1 LWFLRKWLLCVS
13 SSPSVVYHLNDGFRP
28 KAADPVFLIRQY
40 VAGFMEDESW
50 DAFRQQLQDD
60 LSREST
66 AAYYQDYGFKLR
78 TSFEDLCDEI
88 LKEIKA
94 GG

>member
-1 LWFLRKWLLCVS
+1 
-13 SSPSVVYHLNDGFRP
+13 
-28 KAADPVFLIRQY
+28 
-40 VAGFMEDESW
+40 MEDESW